1 MSRVV
6 IVATGGTIQNTS
18 RGRISV
24 DRVLADIR
32 SAFGQT
38 ALPLG
43 AQLEIRDVL
52 RAGAEAFGP
61 REWRRIA
68 TAVETAVRDPSVD
81 GVVVTHGTFTAEETA
96 YVLQLV
102 IRSSV
107 PVALAVSQR
116 KHGAPG
122 NDGDRNLL
130 DAIRVAADSAAPRRG
145 VLLVANE
152 EIHGARDVTKENQ
165 RPSGFSSSPLGLLG
179 TIQSDRVS
187 FYRTPDRRHTHCSE
201 FSIELLTDLPRVD
214 IVAVYAG
221 ADGSAIR
228 ALVEAGAR
236 GLVTAGFPYSGIATP
251 LQTRALIEAAER
263 GVAVVLASRGR
274 GGRIPARPDD
284 RFVRADDLS
293 AHKARILL
301 ALGLAASIPDLQ
313 RLFDEY

>member
-102 IRSSV
+102 IRSSGRSRW
-107 PVALAVSQR
+107 PCR
-116 KHGAPG
+116 
-122 NDGDRNLL
+122 
-130 DAIRVAADSAAPRRG
+130 SASTAPRETMVIAICSMRSG
-145 VLLVANE
+145 SPRTPRRRE
-152 EIHGARDVTKENQ
+152 GAC
-165 RPSGFSSSPLGLLG
+165 SSS
-179 TIQSDRVS
+179 
-187 FYRTPDRRHTHCSE
+187 RTRRFT
-201 FSIELLTDLPRVD
+201 
-214 IVAVYAG
+214 
-221 ADGSAIR
+221 
-228 ALVEAGAR
+228 
-236 GLVTAGFPYSGIATP
+236 
-251 LQTRALIEAAER
+251 
-263 GVAVVLASRGR
+263 VLAT
-274 GGRIPARPDD
+274 
-284 RFVRADDLS
+284 
-293 AHKARILL
+293 
-301 ALGLAASIPDLQ
+301 
-313 RLFDEY
+313 